1 MISIGHGFFICI
13 RQNHHALARPL
24 FKTSG
29 SSISSFSTVVGITL
43 VLTMVGVL
51 FIFLLVANAVTRH
64 FKEQLVVQVM
74 LRDEVSE
81 GSVLDLKKRLEGEPY
96 AGGVTFTSKEDAA
109 LKYQQELG
117 EDFVEVMGQN
127 PLPASLDI
135 TVDPEYPDLGRLE
148 NDLLP
153 LQQNPMVR
161 EVVYQKSLLQ
171 KVNENIAKWGIGL
184 LVVGALFL
192 LIAVVLIVN
201 TIELAIFSQRFIIKS
216 MQLVGATHWFIQ
228 KPFLKRGIWFGFIS
242 GIMALAII
250 SGMLLYFR
258 EDLNPVIDILSDQ
271 QRFLW
276 VAVVVMSTGLLMSWL
291 STAFAVRKFIR
302 LRQQQLY

>member
-1 MISIGHGFFICI
+1 MAFLFVVVKITQSV
-13 RQNHHALARPL
+13 ARPL

-43 VLTMVGVL
+43 VLTMIGVL
-51 FIFLLVANAVTRH
+51 FIFLLVANAITRH

-81 GSVLDLKKRLEGEPY
+81 NSVLDLKKRIEGEPY
-96 AGGVTFTSKEDAA
+96 AGGVTFTSKEEAA
-109 LKYQQELG
+109 LRYHEELG

-135 TVDPEYPDLGRLE
+135 TVDPEYPDLGNLE
-148 NDLLP
+148 NDLIP
-153 LQQNPMVR
+153 LQQNSMVR

-184 LVVGALFL
+184 FVIGALFL

-228 KPFLKRGIWFGFIS
+228 KPFLRRGLWFGFMSGLIALALIS
-242 GIMALAII
+242 GI
-250 SGMLLYFR
+250 LLYFSD
-258 EDLNPVIDILSDQ
+258 ELSPVIDILTDQ

-276 VAVVVMSTGLLMSWL
+276 VAGAVMGTGLLLSWI
-291 STAFAVRKFIR
+291 STAYAVRRFIR